1 MKILITILVTLFLAY
16 IATFAAINSISYFFS
31 MEVIIYHFIC
41 VGVGVLVT
49 LSFLIFS
56 LIYRKNPDKFIRV
69 YIFLFVLLFFLFGIL
84 AIIAFLDDPFPGL
97 QGPLTTLGSA
107 IFSLIIAILLVV
119 YKERLTKN
127 RTLTQKN
134 N

>member
-1 MKILITILVTLFLAY
+1 MKILITILVILFLAY
-16 IATFAAINSISYFFS
+16 IATYAVINTFFYYFSI
-31 MEVIIYHFIC
+31 EVAIYHFIC
-41 VGVGVLVT
+41 AGVGILVT

-84 AIIAFLDDPFPGL
+84 AIIGFLDDPFPGL
-97 QGPLTTLGSA
+97 QGPLASLGSA
-107 IFSLIIAILLVV
+107 IFSLVIAILLVV

-127 RTLTQKN
+127 RTLTQKK
-134 N
+134 

>member
-1 MKILITILVTLFLAY
+1 MKILITILVTLFLVY
-16 IATFAAINSISYFFS
+16 IATFAAINSLSYFFNK
-31 MEVIIYHFIC
+31 EVLIYHFIC
-41 VGVGVLVT
+41 VGVGVLVS

-56 LIYRKNPDKFIRV
+56 LIYRKNPDKFIRA

-84 AIIAFLDDPFPGL
+84 AIIAFLDDPYPGI

-119 YKERLTKN
+119 YNKRLTKN